1 MINIRRDSGWDVHVI
16 LLATTEGVEQ
26 EYRKWDFYIVFFDY
40 EREVSARMRRRC
52 GALYKKEGVLVC
64 QLLIR
69 IISFRYIS

>member
-16 LLATTEGVEQ
+16 LLGATEGVEQ